1 MTNQILIAVTTLL
14 DTTAKAETTMSHD
27 LLVALAVL
35 GALGVIFAVVLYF
48 VAQKFK
54 VVEDPLID
62 EVAEVLPGA
71 NCGGCGKAG
80 CRAFA
85 EACVAQHSLDGLR
98 CAPGGDA
105 VAAKIAALL
114 GCAVEQG
121 EPMVAVVR
129 CNPANCG
136 EKRRSNYDGLKS
148 CAFANTVYTGEGG
161 CPFGCLGCGDCVAAC
176 QFDAIHLDPVTGVP
190 VVDEEKCTACGACA
204 KACPRRVIELRRK
217 GRNNRRVYVSC
228 VNKEKGAV
236 AMKSCANACI
246 GCGKCEKVCPVNAIT
261 VADNLSYIDHTK
273 CIACRKCVVECPT
286 KAIHDV
292 NFPSPAKKP
301 EAPKPAPEKVE
312 IPVAEKV
319 EVKQ

>member
-1 MTNQILIAVTTLL
+1 MTQQILIAV
-14 DTTAKAETTMSHD
+14 M
-27 LLVALAVL
+27 VL
-35 GALGVIFAVVLYF
+35 GIIGAFFAVVLYY

-85 EACVAQHSLDGLR
+85 EACVAQGNLEGLR

-105 VAAKIAALL
+105 VAAKIAQLL

-121 EPMVAVVR
+121 EPQVAVVR
-129 CNPANCG
+129 CNPANCRIVAADSTSVVISDN
-136 EKRRSNYDGLKS
+136 RRSNYDGLRS
-148 CAFANTVYTGEGG
+148 CAFENTVYTGESG

-176 QFDAIHLDPVTGVP
+176 QFDAIHMGPDGVP

-204 KACPRRVIELRRK
+204 KACPRRVIELRNK
-217 GRNNRRVYVSC
+217 GRMNRRVFVSC

-246 GCGKCEKVCPVNAIT
+246 GCGKCAKVCPVEAIT
-261 VADNLSYIDHTK
+261 IADNLSYIDYKK
-273 CIACRKCVVECPT
+273 CIACRKCVLECPT
-286 KAIHDV
+286 HAIHYA
-292 NFPSPAKKP
+292 NFPAPPVKPAPKP
-301 EAPKPAPEKVE
+301 EAPA
-312 IPVAEKV
+312 ADGASAA
-319 EVKQ
+319 KQDSAQA

>member
-1 MTNQILIAVTTLL
+1 MTQDILIAV
-14 DTTAKAETTMSHD
+14 
-27 LLVALAVL
+27 VVL
-35 GALGVIFAVVLYF
+35 GAIGALFAVVLYI

-54 VVEDPLID
+54 VIEDPLID

-85 EACVAQHSLDGLR
+85 EACVAQGNLDGLR
-98 CAPGGDA
+98 CAPGGDP
-105 VAAKIAALL
+105 VAAKIAELL

-136 EKRRSNYDGLKS
+136 EKRKSNYDGLQS
-148 CAFANTVYTGEGG
+148 CAFQNTVYTGESG

-176 QFDAIHLDPVTGVP
+176 QFGAITMGPDGTP
-190 VVDEEKCTACGACA
+190 VVDEAKCTACGACA
-204 KACPRRVIELRRK
+204 KACPRRIIELRRK

-228 VNKEKGAV
+228 MNKEKGAV

-246 GCGKCEKVCPVNAIT
+246 GCGKCEKVCPVSAIT
-261 VADNLSYIDHTK
+261 VEGNLSYIDHTK
-273 CIACRKCVVECPT
+273 CIACRKCVTECPT
-286 KAIHDV
+286 HAIHDV
-292 NFPSPAKKP
+292 NFPAPAKKP
-301 EAPKPAPEKVE
+301 EPKPAPAAEAPAQPVQEKVE
-312 IPVAEKV
+312 ITVAEKV
-319 EVKQ
+319 EIKN

>member
-1 MTNQILIAVTTLL
+1 MTQQILIAV
-14 DTTAKAETTMSHD
+14 
-27 LLVALAVL
+27 VVL
-35 GALGVIFAVVLYF
+35 GALGILFAVVLYF

-85 EACVAQHSLDGLR
+85 EACVQQGNLEGLR

-105 VAAKIAALL
+105 VAAKIAELL
-114 GCAVEQG
+114 GCAMVQG
-121 EPMVAVVR
+121 EPQVAVVR

-136 EKRRSNYDGLKS
+136 EKRRSNYDGLRS
-148 CAFANTVYTGEGG
+148 CAFQNTVYTGESG
-161 CPFGCLGCGDCVAAC
+161 CPFGCLGCG
-176 QFDAIHLDPVTGVP
+176 AIHLDPVTGVP
-190 VVDEEKCTACGACA
+190 TVDADRCTACGACA
-204 KACPRRVIELRRK
+204 KACPRRIIELRNK
-217 GRNNRRVYVSC
+217 GKKDRRVYVSC
-228 VNKEKGAV
+228 MNREKGAI

-246 GCGKCEKVCPVNAIT
+246 GCGKCEKVCPMSAIT
-261 VADNLSYIDHTK
+261 IADNLSYIDYTK

-292 NFPSPAKKP
+292 GFPTPAVKPAPKP
-301 EAPKPAPEKVE
+301 EAPAAPAAEKVE
-312 IPVAEKV
+312 IPVAETAKA
-319 EVKQ
+319 

>member
-1 MTNQILIAVTTLL
+1 MTQQILIAVI
-14 DTTAKAETTMSHD
+14 
-27 LLVALAVL
+27 VL
-35 GALGVIFAVVLYF
+35 GALGILFAVVLYI

-85 EACVAQHSLDGLR
+85 EACVSQHSLDGLR
-98 CAPGGDA
+98 CAPGGDP
-105 VAAKIAALL
+105 VATKIATLL

-121 EPMVAVVR
+121 EPQVAVVR

-148 CAFANTVYTGEGG
+148 CAFANTVYTGESG

-176 QFDAIHLDPVTGVP
+176 QFDAIHMDPERNVP
-190 VVDEEKCTACGACA
+190 VVDEAKCTACGACA
-204 KACPRRVIELRRK
+204 KACPRRIIELRNK
-217 GRNNRRVYVSC
+217 GRNNRRVFVSC
-228 VNKEKGAV
+228 VNKEKGAQ
-236 AMKSCANACI
+236 AMKTCSNACI
-246 GCGKCEKVCPVNAIT
+246 GCGKCEKVCPMQAIT
-261 VADNLSYIDHTK
+261 IADNLSYIDFKK

-286 KAIHDV
+286 HAITDV
-292 NFPSPAKKP
+292 NFPAPAVKP
-301 EAPKPAPEKVE
+301 APKPAAPAATAAPKAETPAAPATEAPAKPE
-312 IPVAEKV
+312 AGN
-319 EVKQ
+319 

>member
-1 MTNQILIAVTTLL
+1 MTQEILIAV
-14 DTTAKAETTMSHD
+14 
-27 LLVALAVL
+27 VVL
-35 GALGVIFAVVLYF
+35 GAIGALFAVVLYI

-54 VVEDPLID
+54 VIEDPLID

-85 EACVAQHSLDGLR
+85 EACVAQHSLEGLR
-98 CAPGGDA
+98 CAPGGDP

-114 GCAVEQG
+114 GCAVEKG
-121 EPMVAVVR
+121 EPLVAVVR

-136 EKRRSNYDGLKS
+136 EKRKSNYDGLRS
-148 CAFANTVYTGEGG
+148 CAFQNTVYTGESG

-176 QFDAIHLDPVTGVP
+176 QFGAIKMGENGTP

-204 KACPRRVIELRRK
+204 KACPRRIIELRRK

-228 VNKEKGAV
+228 MNKEKGAV

-246 GCGKCEKVCPVNAIT
+246 GCGKCEKVCPVSAIT
-261 VADNLSYIDHTK
+261 VEGNLSYIDHTK

-301 EAPKPAPEKVE
+301 EAPKAVEAPQAQEKVE
-312 IPVAEKV
+312 IPAAEKV
-319 EVKQ
+319 ELKN

>member
-1 MTNQILIAVTTLL
+1 MTQQILIAVI
-14 DTTAKAETTMSHD
+14 
-27 LLVALAVL
+27 VL
-35 GALGVIFAVVLYF
+35 GALGILFAVVLYF

-85 EACVAQHSLDGLR
+85 EACVQQGNLDGLR

-105 VAAKIAALL
+105 VAAKIAELL
-114 GCAVEQG
+114 GCAMVQG
-121 EPMVAVVR
+121 EPQVAVVR

-136 EKRRSNYDGLKS
+136 EKRRSNYDGLRS
-148 CAFANTVYTGEGG
+148 CAFQNTVYTGESG
-161 CPFGCLGCGDCVAAC
+161 CPFGCLGCGDCVEAC
-176 QFDAIHLDPVTGVP
+176 QFDAIHLDPATGVP
-190 VVDEEKCTACGACA
+190 TVDADRCTACGACA
-204 KACPRRVIELRRK
+204 KACPRRIIELRNK
-217 GRNNRRVYVSC
+217 GKKDRRVYVSC
-228 VNKEKGAV
+228 MNREKGAI

-246 GCGKCEKVCPVNAIT
+246 DCGKCEKVCPMSAIT
-261 VADNLSYIDHTK
+261 IADNLSYIDYTK

-292 NFPSPAKKP
+292 GFPTPAVKP
-301 EAPKPAPEKVE
+301 APKPETPAAPAAEKVE
-312 IPVAEKV
+312 IPVAETAKA
-319 EVKQ
+319 

>member
-1 MTNQILIAVTTLL
+1 MTQQILIAV
-14 DTTAKAETTMSHD
+14 
-27 LLVALAVL
+27 VVL
-35 GALGVIFAVVLYF
+35 GVLGIFFAVVLYI

-85 EACVAQHSLDGLR
+85 EACVAQGNLEGLR

-105 VAAKIAALL
+105 VAARIAEIL

-121 EPMVAVVR
+121 EPQVAVVR

-136 EKRRSNYDGLKS
+136 ANRRSNYDGLRS
-148 CAFANTVYTGEGG
+148 CAFAATVYTGENG

-176 QFDAIHLDPVTGVP
+176 QFDAIHMDPERSVP
-190 VVDEEKCTACGACA
+190 VVDADKCTACGACA
-204 KACPRRVIELRRK
+204 KACPRRVIELRNK
-217 GRNNRRVYVSC
+217 GKKDRRVYVSC

-236 AMKSCANACI
+236 AMKTCKNACI
-246 GCGKCEKVCPVNAIT
+246 GCGKCEKVCPMGAIT
-261 VADNLSYIDHTK
+261 IADNVSYIDYTK

-286 KAIHDV
+286 HAIHDV
-292 NFPSPAKKP
+292 GFPAPAKKP
-301 EAPKPAPEKVE
+301 EAPAAPQAPQAAATAPEAVKVQ
-312 IPVAEKV
+312 PVVAEPQKANA
-319 EVKQ
+319 

>member
-1 MTNQILIAVTTLL
+1 MTQQILIAVLI
-14 DTTAKAETTMSHD
+14 
-27 LLVALAVL
+27 L
-35 GALGVIFAVVLYF
+35 GALGIFFAVVLYI

-114 GCAVEQG
+114 GCVVEQG

-136 EKRRSNYDGLKS
+136 DKRKSNYDGLRS
-148 CAFANTVYTGEGG
+148 CAFENTVYTGESG

-176 QFDAIHLDPVTGVP
+176 QFDAIKMGENGVP
-190 VVDEEKCTACGACA
+190 VVDADKCTACGACA
-204 KACPRRVIELRRK
+204 KACPRKIIELRNK
-217 GRNNRRVYVSC
+217 GKKDRRVYVSC
-228 VNKEKGAV
+228 VNREKGAV

-246 GCGKCEKVCPVNAIT
+246 ACGKCAKVCPMEAIT
-261 VADNLSYIDHTK
+261 VEGNVSYIDYKK
-273 CIACRKCVVECPT
+273 CIACRKCVTECPT

-292 NFPSPAKKP
+292 GFPAPAVKPAPKP
-301 EAPKPAPEKVE
+301 EAQAAPAAEKVE

-319 EVKQ
+319 EVKS